1 MRSQDCSRRPVG
13 DVRVS
18 HRETATHGVLVLFG
32 VLFTIILAGLDNTIV
47 STVMPVALPE
57 LGGAHLYAWT
67 FAAYMLA
74 AAVSMPI
81 WGPGS
86 DRWGRRR
93 SYLIGIVAF
102 TIGSALCAVA
112 RTMIEFIA
120 ARAIQGIGAGAVAT
134 LPFVLLGVVYPP
146 HKRGRALGAASS
158 AWAVASVA
166 GPLLGTLIVTHVSWR
181 WAFLINVPIAIVA
194 AFLVIAGMHESVG
207 RSAGRFDLAGALLAG
222 AGGSCLMWAFV
233 DLGENKIGLTEAA
246 LIAAGII
253 LLAIFVW
260 HEGRTPNPILP
271 LTFFHHKGYASSI
284 SSSFLA
290 FFSGFGVSSYLPLA
304 TNAAFH
310 DNRAIV
316 GLVVGTFT
324 IGWSTLSF
332 VSGRLVHRIGE
343 RLPCVIGIVVHI
355 VGLLLFMIAFEHGLA
370 WVVGAS
376 LITGAGMGLLSPAL
390 TVVVQNSVPVQ
401 QMGSATTSQQF
412 TRQVGAALG
421 VSSFVLAATAGN
433 FRVGLLL
440 MIALSA
446 GAFACILALPA
457 HSLHA
462 HDVGPTIE

>member
-1 MRSQDCSRRPVG
+1 MRSQDSSG
-13 DVRVS
+13 Q
-18 HRETATHGVLVLFG
+18 HRGWVFLG

-93 SYLIGIVAF
+93 TYLIGIVVF
-102 TIGSALCAVA
+102 TIGSGLCAVA
-112 RTMIEFIA
+112 RTMMEFIG

-181 WAFLINVPIAIVA
+181 WAFLINVPIAVVA
-194 AFLVIAGMHESVG
+194 AFLVIAGMRESIG
-207 RSAGRFDLAGALLAG
+207 QSAGRFDLAGALLAG

-233 DLGENKIGLTEAA
+233 DLGEKHVGLAQAA
-246 LIAAGII
+246 LVAAGII
-253 LLAIFVW
+253 LLAVFVW
-260 HEGRTPNPILP
+260 HEGRTPHPILP
-271 LTFFHHKGYASSI
+271 LTFFHHKGFASST

-290 FFSGFGVSSYLPLA
+290 FFSGFGLSSYLPLA

-310 DNRAIV
+310 ESRAIV

-324 IGWSTLSF
+324 IGWSTF
-332 VSGRLVHRIGE
+332 AFGTGRLVHRIGE
-343 RLPCVIGIVVHI
+343 RLPSVIGIIVHI

-370 WVVGAS
+370 WVIAAAFVS
-376 LITGAGMGLLSPAL
+376 GAGMGLLSPSL
-390 TVVVQNSVPVQ
+390 TVVVQNSVPVA

-412 TRQVGAALG
+412 IRQVGAALG
-421 VSSFVLAATAGN
+421 VSAFVLAATVGG
-433 FRVGLLL
+433 FRIGLLL
-440 MIALSA
+440 MIAVSA

-457 HSLHA
+457 HSLHGT
-462 HDVGPTIE
+462 HDVQAME